1 MSKVVQFVPCP
12 RCQANGR
19 DTRGD
24 NLAIYYDDSKHCFAC
39 GFHTFPKHY
48 VGLHEPIPKQIKR
61 LLPNDW
67 QREVPRHAL
76 QWLLQWEL
84 PYSYWKENIGY
95 SPKEE
100 RLVFRVGSPQ
110 LAFSIGRYLPV
121 GEPTERPRKWYV
133 WGNPDRHC
141 EVIGARP
148 DGAIILVEDLIS
160 AHKVGQV
167 SECIPLFGTVVH
179 NAVLYYLMNSSKP
192 VKFWLDKDQESPVKK
207 KAVQL
212 QSLIDR
218 PVDIIVTDKDP
229 KCLDLKKIQSILN

>member
-1 MSKVVQFVPCP
+1 MSRLRYDPCP
-12 RCQANGR
+12 RCHERGR

-24 NLAIYYDDSKHCFAC
+24 NLVVYPDGDAHCFAC
-39 GFHTFPKHY
+39 GYHVFTKFSHHKVIKEDNGPKS
-48 VGLHEPIPKQIKR
+48 
-61 LLPNDW
+61 LLPFDFT
-67 QREVPRHAL
+67 REIPRHAL

-100 RLVFRVGSPQ
+100 RLIFRVGSPQ

-141 EVIGARP
+141 EVVGARP
-148 DGAIILVEDLIS
+148 DGEIILVEDLIS
-160 AHKVGQV
+160 ANKVGQV

-179 NAVLYYLMNSSKP
+179 NAVLYYLMNSNKP

-218 PVDIIVTDKDP
+218 PVDIIITDKDP